1 MSLSTAPNV
10 KNNHTLAEK
19 HYISLEKV
27 LDQIWK
33 SFNINF
39 RPQWKVRKSSYGA
52 RQFLA
57 LSCNSAVLIWG
68 KNHRVKDLRP
78 KKMSNNSSLKM
89 PRASYKHKTAFRD
102 NYGQNNWDKLY
113 ISYQIV
119 H

>member
-68 KNHRVKDLRP
+68 KNRVKELRP
-78 KKMSNNSSLKM
+78 KKLSNNSTLKM

-102 NYGQNNWDKLY
+102 NYGQNNRDKL
-113 ISYQIV
+113 
-119 H
+119 